1 MPDKNSAKV
10 YKFFHLASK
19 QMPKK
24 KPLLSVVIPA
34 FNEEHTI
41 GDVINRVKAT
51 MQKIGFEKEIIVVD
65 DCSRDRS
72 AEISLS
78 QHAKVYSLKKHMG
91 KGYALRVGFIKAKG
105 EIIVTIDSDG
115 SNRPEEMPLLLMPI
129 LQDQADLVI
138 GSRFLRKKPV
148 SGKKFNAAGVRIFNL
163 LVKILTGASVS
174 DSQSGYR
181 IMKSSVLKDL
191 SLNSGG
197 YEIESEMLV
206 KIAQR
211 GFRVA
216 EVPVSF
222 EQRTYGRSRLD
233 PIVDGFKI
241 LMSIITA
248 YLKG

>member
-1 MPDKNSAKV
+1 
-10 YKFFHLASK
+10 
-19 QMPKK
+19 MPKK

-105 EIIVTIDSDG
+105 EIIATIDSDG
-115 SNRPEEMPLLLMPI
+115 SHRPEELPLLLKPI
-129 LQDQADLVI
+129 LQNKADMVI
-138 GSRFLRKKPV
+138 GSRFSGNTPT
-148 SGKKFNAAGVRIFNL
+148 SGKRFNAAGVRLFNL
-163 LVKILTGASVS
+163 MIRILTGAVVS

-181 IMKSSVLKDL
+181 AMKSEVLENL
-191 SLNSGG
+191 SLKSGG

-206 KIAQR
+206 KIAR
-211 GFRVA
+211 KKFDVR

-222 EQRTYGRSRLD
+222 EQRTYGRSTLD
-233 PIVDGFKI
+233 PIVDGFRI
-241 LMSIITA
+241 LMSIVTS